1 MSETL
6 TRGVQG
12 VLRGLGLRSINAQFF
27 FSYSLIFICAALTA
41 LALFLSDRDATQID
55 RAGAQRMLSQKMAK
69 ESILVAQGAIP
80 LEALQST
87 IQRFEQSHRLLLQGD
102 PSQGVAP
109 LQQPEVQQRM
119 RQVDQRWQQYRT
131 VVLAVA
137 QGDKQALSSLA
148 GDSDALLGQ
157 VNEVTAL
164 VSADANRA
172 ASQQRWI
179 ALASTLAILVLVVLG
194 RVTGMSWLMRQIDEL
209 RGRLEKV
216 SQGDFSVPLN
226 ARYADNELGE
236 ITASYNRLLQQVG
249 EMIEAV
255 RRSAEQAAEHCNH
268 MARMAAASAQN
279 VQGQQAE
286 IEQVATAMQEMLA
299 TSQEVAR
306 STVEAAQAADLAESE
321 TSKGHAVMNVSVE
334 AIRGLS
340 GHVDGL
346 AEVMQQLLADSAE
359 IGRVLEV
366 ISSIAGQTNLLALNA
381 AIEAAR
387 AGEQGRGFAV
397 VADEVRSLAARTQ
410 TSAGE
415 ISGLI
420 ERLQQQA
427 GRASEAMGESRQGSE
442 LTLQQIESAQL
453 AFEHI
458 VEAVQTIRGMATQ
471 IATAA
476 EEQSQVADDMNRS
489 LLSIAS
495 AAERA
500 AQSTGE
506 TEQISQAVRQD
517 MLELTGADRPLPPV
531 NGAARATGPGYL
543 TERSRRLPLEG
554 ASGAG

>member
-216 SQGDFSVPLN
+216 SQGDFSAPLN

-236 ITASYNRLLQQVG
+236 ITESYNRLLQQVG

-268 MARMAAASAQN
+268 MARMAAAS
-279 VQGQQAE
+279 GR
-286 IEQVATAMQEMLA
+286 
-299 TSQEVAR
+299 R
-306 STVEAAQAADLAESE
+306 SMAA
-321 TSKGHAVMNVSVE
+321 
-334 AIRGLS
+334 
-340 GHVDGL
+340 
-346 AEVMQQLLADSAE
+346 
-359 IGRVLEV
+359 
-366 ISSIAGQTNLLALNA
+366 
-381 AIEAAR
+381 
-387 AGEQGRGFAV
+387 
-397 VADEVRSLAARTQ
+397 
-410 TSAGE
+410 
-415 ISGLI
+415 
-420 ERLQQQA
+420 
-427 GRASEAMGESRQGSE
+427 
-442 LTLQQIESAQL
+442 
-453 AFEHI
+453 
-458 VEAVQTIRGMATQ
+458 
-471 IATAA
+471 
-476 EEQSQVADDMNRS
+476 
-489 LLSIAS
+489 
-495 AAERA
+495 
-500 AQSTGE
+500 
-506 TEQISQAVRQD
+506 
-517 MLELTGADRPLPPV
+517 
-531 NGAARATGPGYL
+531 
-543 TERSRRLPLEG
+543 
-554 ASGAG
+554 